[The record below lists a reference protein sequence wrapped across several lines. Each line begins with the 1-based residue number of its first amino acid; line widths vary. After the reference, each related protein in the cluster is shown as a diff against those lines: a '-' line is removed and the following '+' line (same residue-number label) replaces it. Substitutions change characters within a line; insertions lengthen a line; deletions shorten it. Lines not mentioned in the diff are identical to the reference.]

1 MKLLELTLELAN
13 IWKEL
18 RNNNDDKWRFTSCH
32 LIFYMDMKSILVT
45 GGSGGIGEAI
55 CREFA
60 TLGFTVGVHY
70 FKNEERAKNLASE
83 IGGIP
88 VRFDVRDYASV
99 KKGIESFVK
108 KVGGLDVLVNN
119 AGIAQKIQPLLDT
132 SEEEFDDVF
141 STNVKGVFNC
151 TKNALPF
158 MLEKG
163 GNIVNIASM
172 WGLVGAS
179 CESVYSAS
187 KSAIIGF
194 TKSLAKEYASANIRV
209 NAIASGYI
217 DTKMNNALSEE
228 DKKLVIEDILLNRAG
243 KPEEVASAV
252 RFICESAKFMT
263 GEVLNLSGGQVIV

>member
-1 MKLLELTLELAN
+1 MQEHTELFISYPIVPIFTFWCKHACKTHAFKAN
-13 IWKEL
+13 REMECVVL
-18 RNNNDDKWRFTSCH
+18 TPEMEQ
-32 LIFYMDMKSILVT
+32 LKSL
-45 GGSGGIGEAI
+45 
-55 CREFA
+55 
-60 TLGFTVGVHY
+60 
-70 FKNEERAKNLASE
+70 
-83 IGGIP
+83 
-88 VRFDVRDYASV
+88 
-99 KKGIESFVK
+99 
-108 KVGGLDVLVNN
+108 
-119 AGIAQKIQPLLDT
+119 T

-217 DTKMNNALSEE
+217 DTKMNSCLTEE

-252 RFICESAKFMT
+252 RFISESAKFMT